1 MVKFLVIRFSS
12 IGEIVLTTPVI
23 RCMKEQI
30 EDVEIHYLT
39 KTKYKSI
46 LIANPYIDKLHLL
59 DKNIK
64 SLIDTLKKEKFDYII
79 DLHKNLR
86 SFRIKSSLKRF
97 SFSFNKLNYQKWL
110 LVNFK
115 INKLPNV
122 HIVDRYLKT
131 LEVFS
136 VSNDHKG
143 LDYFIPPEEITE
155 LSASISE
162 FPRSYIV
169 LVVGGGHYTKQ
180 IPVHK
185 IQEIIN
191 SLDCPIMLLGGP
203 EDVAKAN
210 QLKISEKKKIYNLV
224 GKLSVNQSAEV
235 IRNSSLVVSVDTGL
249 MHIAAAFN
257 KKIVSVWGNTV
268 PEFGMYPYN
277 SGENSNIFE
286 VKGLKCRPCSK
297 IGFKKCPKKHFN
309 CMILQDYQAIIKTI
323 DSSVKN

>member
-1 MVKFLVIRFSS
+1 
-12 IGEIVLTTPVI
+12 
-23 RCMKEQI
+23 MKEQI

-39 KTKYKSI
+39 KSKYKSI

-59 DKNIK
+59 DNNMK
-64 SLIDTLKKEKFDYII
+64 SLISSLKKEKFDYII
-79 DLHKNLR
+79 DLHRNLR
-86 SFRIKSSLKRF
+86 SFRIKSTLKRY

-131 LEVFS
+131 LDVFS

-155 LSASISE
+155 FSVSIPE
-162 FPRSYIV
+162 LPKSYIV
-169 LVVGGGHYTKQ
+169 IVVGGGHYTKQ
-180 IPVHK
+180 IPIGI
-185 IQEIIN
+185 IQQIID
-191 SLDCPIMLLGGP
+191 SLNCSIMLLGGS
-203 EDVAKAN
+203 EDVVKAN
-210 QLKISEKKKIYNLV
+210 QLKISGKKNCINFV
-224 GKLSVNQSAEV
+224 GKLSVNESAEI
-235 IRNSSLVVSVDTGL
+235 IRNSSLVVSSDTGL

-257 KKIVSVWGNTV
+257 KKIISVWGNTV

-277 SGENSNIFE
+277 SKENSTIFE

-297 IGFKKCPKKHFN
+297 IGFTKCPKKHFN

-323 DSSVKN
+323 NSSVKN